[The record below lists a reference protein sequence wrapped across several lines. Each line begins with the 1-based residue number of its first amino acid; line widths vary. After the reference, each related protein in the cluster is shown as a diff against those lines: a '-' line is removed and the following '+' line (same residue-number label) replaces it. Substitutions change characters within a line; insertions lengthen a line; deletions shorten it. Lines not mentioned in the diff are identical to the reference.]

1 MYLNAKMYDF
11 MNEQIA
17 FSVLTRQIPNMLVT
31 KKISMENWLQVL
43 LLILVKVR
51 SNQNTPS
58 AHLQNE

>member
-1 MYLNAKMYDF
+1 MYLNAKMYGF

>member
-1 MYLNAKMYDF
+1 MYLNAKMYGF

-17 FSVLTRQIPNMLVT
+17 FSWLTRQIPNMLVT

>member
-1 MYLNAKMYDF
+1 MYLNAKMYGF

-17 FSVLTRQIPNMLVT
+17 FSVPTRQIPNVLVT

-43 LLILVKVR
+43 LLILVKVI
-51 SNQNTPS
+51 SNQNTPF

>member
-1 MYLNAKMYDF
+1 MYLNAKMYGF

-31 KKISMENWLQVL
+31 KKISMDNWLQV

>member
-1 MYLNAKMYDF
+1 MYLNAKMYGF
-11 MNEQIA
+11 MNEQVA
-17 FSVLTRQIPNMLVT
+17 FSLLTRQIPNMLVT
-31 KKISMENWLQVL
+31 KKISMDNWLQVL

>member
-1 MYLNAKMYDF
+1 MYLNAKMYGF
-11 MNEQIA
+11 MNEQVA
-17 FSVLTRQIPNMLVT
+17 FSLLTRQIPNMLVT
-31 KKISMENWLQVL
+31 KKISMDNWLQV